1 LERARKQKIFA
12 DPDSF
17 FKDGGFI
24 YHHARFTR
32 ETLGSLVV
40 IYFGLPIVNLK
51 GFIPRKRG
59 EKGPVWGN
67 QMITHSNG
75 PYSKAMYG

>member
-1 LERARKQKIFA
+1 
-12 DPDSF
+12 
-17 FKDGGFI
+17 
-24 YHHARFTR
+24 
-32 ETLGSLVV
+32 
-40 IYFGLPIVNLK
+40 LPIVNLK